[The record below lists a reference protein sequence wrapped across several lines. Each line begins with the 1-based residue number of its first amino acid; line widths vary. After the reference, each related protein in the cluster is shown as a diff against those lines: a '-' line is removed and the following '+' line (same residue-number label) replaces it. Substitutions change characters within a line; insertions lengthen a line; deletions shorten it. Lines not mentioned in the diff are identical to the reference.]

1 MWRIGVMEKI
11 FGELLDIYRDGV
23 VYYSA
28 NKRCAGR
35 IIGDSSSFLNRVQAP
50 GSLSAWAAG
59 GGALKKNCAV
69 ADATR

>member
-1 MWRIGVMEKI
+1 VWHIGAEEKI

-28 NKRCAGR
+28 NKGCAGR
-35 IIGDSSSFLNRVQAP
+35 IIGNFSSFLTGYRPLVVYRHGLP
-50 GSLSAWAAG
+50 GA
-59 GGALKKNCAV
+59 GALKKNCAV